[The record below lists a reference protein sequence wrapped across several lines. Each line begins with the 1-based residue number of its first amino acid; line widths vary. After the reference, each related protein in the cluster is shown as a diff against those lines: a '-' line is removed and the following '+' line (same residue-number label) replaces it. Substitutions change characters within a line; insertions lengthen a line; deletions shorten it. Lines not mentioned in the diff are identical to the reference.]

1 MGHLSKEEGIKAVN
15 RGLGL
20 LAVITLVEVLV
31 SLFGKG
37 HLGFDPGGSFEVN
50 LGLYEGPIA
59 PLLII
64 VGLLL
69 IGLSLYK
76 AYYIVYKFMHMADEV
91 KGLRMSVLLPMLL
104 FVWAII
110 AFFQEGNSWKER
122 RDQILEKNKIESSE
136 VVSKDAVK
144 EEAVLEHGA
153 EH

>member
-1 MGHLSKEEGIKAVN
+1 MGHLSKEEGIKAVKK
-15 RGLGL
+15 GLGL
-20 LAVITLVEVLV
+20 LAVITIIEVMV

-37 HLGFDPGGSFEVN
+37 HLGIEPDWSFNVN
-50 LGLYEGPIA
+50 LGLYEGPLA

-104 FVWAII
+104 FVWALI

-122 RDQILEKNKIESSE
+122 RDQILEKNKIESNT
-136 VVSKDAVK
+136 VVIVEDAV
-144 EEAVLEHGA
+144 EEVELHQDENH
-153 EH
+153 

>member
-1 MGHLSKEEGIKAVN
+1 MGHLSKEEGIKAVKK
-15 RGLGL
+15 GLGL
-20 LAVITLVEVLV
+20 LAVITIIEVMV

-37 HLGFDPGGSFEVN
+37 HLGIEPDWSFNVN
-50 LGLYEGPIA
+50 LGLYEGPLA

-104 FVWAII
+104 FVWALI

-122 RDQILEKNKIESSE
+122 RDQILEKNKIELNT
-136 VVSKDAVK
+136 VVIVEDAV
-144 EEAVLEHGA
+144 EEVELHQDENH
-153 EH
+153 

>member
-122 RDQILEKNKIESSE
+122 RDQILEKNKIETNTVVIVEDATEE
-136 VVSKDAVK
+136 VELHQD
-144 EEAVLEHGA
+144 ENH
-153 EH
+153 

>member
-1 MGHLSKEEGIKAVN
+1 MGHLSKEEGIKAVKK
-15 RGLGL
+15 GLVL

-37 HLGFDPGGSFEVN
+37 HLGIDPGFSFDVN
-50 LGLYEGPIA
+50 LGLYEGALA
-59 PLLII
+59 PLLIV

-91 KGLRMSVLLPMLL
+91 KGLRMSVILPMLL

-110 AFFQEGNSWKER
+110 AFFQEGKSWKDR
-122 RDQILEKNKIESSE
+122 RDVILEKNKIESSE